1 MKNRLLILLCLF
13 CTTACNGVKEQGQA
27 EIKNED
33 VHLIQVDLKEQDIH
47 TSNLFSDCT
56 PVKLETNDLSLLKEI
71 SKSYLTKNHIFI
83 KSNHSLFIFNREGR
97 FLRKIDKMGNGPEEY
112 ARLSDFDVDEEMNH
126 IYILAN
132 QKIVVYNFQG
142 EYQDSY
148 PIGIGA
154 IKLIK
159 DDQDQFCL
167 YSGNEVSESNSH
179 KLNIWDKSTFK
190 TSFLEIDDMKK
201 TYLHIN
207 SAQNFYWKDG
217 MPFFYEAF
225 NDTIYSVEKKGPVY
239 YIQYK
244 HSVPPSFFENKFDN
258 IMEFFQKYNQMGYT
272 NSTYDVFESD
282 HKLFFSCYDKGSKYF
297 NVYFK
302 DKEQCESYNN
312 IIDDLLFRNCAI
324 PFSEDDFEFWTN
336 RDGEIIYYISP
347 QFVKENAGDIINDT
361 YQEFANKLTED
372 DNPIAIIC
380 KLKN

>member
-1 MKNRLLILLCLF
+1 MKKFVFLLFGILLF
-13 CTTACNGVKEQGQA
+13 NGCKDINSKRINVD
-27 EIKNED
+27 I
-33 VHLIQVDLKEQDIH
+33 HLIQVNLKEQDIH
-47 TSNLFSDCT
+47 TSCLFSDCT
-56 PVKLETNDLSLLKEI
+56 PVKLETNEISLLKEI
-71 SKSYLTKNHIFI
+71 SKSYLTKKHIFI
-83 KSNHSLFIFNREGR
+83 KSNHSLFIFNREGQ
-97 FLRKIDKMGNGPEEY
+97 FLRKIEKIGNGPEEY
-112 ARLSDFDVDEEMNH
+112 ARLSDFDVDEEINH
-126 IYILAN
+126 IYILDKAN

-142 EYQDSY
+142 EHQYSY
-148 PIGIGA
+148 PIGIWA

-159 DDQDQFCL
+159 YDRNQFCL
-167 YSGNEVSESNSH
+167 YSGNEVSESNYH
-179 KLNIWDKSTFK
+179 KLNIWDKSSFK
-190 TSFLEIDDMKK
+190 TSFLKIDDKKK

-217 MPFFYEAF
+217 MSFFYEAF
-225 NDTIYSVEKKGPVY
+225 NDTIYSLEKKTPVY

-244 HSVPPSFFENKFDN
+244 HSVPPDFFKNKFDN
-258 IMEFFQKYNQMGYT
+258 IMDFFQKYNQMGYS
-272 NSTYDVFESD
+272 NSTYDVFESE

-312 IIDDLLFRNCAI
+312 IIDDLLFSNCAI

-347 QFVKENAGDIINDT
+347 QFTKENAGNIINGA
-361 YQEFANKLTED
+361 YQDFVNKLTED